1 LYFQL
6 PSLFQLPP
14 VLAIEPIEPNSC
26 PSAVRFDLVD
36 KKFGSKFGSVPQE
49 ASLVQFSLQVQ
60 IIKCGAVRGQFDMF
74 DVA

>member
-1 LYFQL
+1 LNA
-6 PSLFQLPP
+6 
-14 VLAIEPIEPNSC
+14 VLAIEPIEPNSR

-49 ASLVQFSLQVQ
+49 VGSVRFGSQVE

-74 DVA
+74 DVV